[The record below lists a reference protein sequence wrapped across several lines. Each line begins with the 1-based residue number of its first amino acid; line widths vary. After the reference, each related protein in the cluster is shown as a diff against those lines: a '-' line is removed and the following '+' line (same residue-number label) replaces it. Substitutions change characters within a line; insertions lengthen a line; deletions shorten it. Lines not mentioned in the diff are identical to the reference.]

1 MRMDAPSMQYHYVK
15 VKKMSDLCKLRG
27 ATLIGRD
34 IMNGGKLMT
43 AGKSVKSINYQG
55 YVLMYKKVRTLNN
68 EGFLPDIFCV

>member
-1 MRMDAPSMQYHYVK
+1 
-15 VKKMSDLCKLRG
+15 MSDLCNLRG

-55 YVLMYKKVRTLNN
+55 YVLMYK
-68 EGFLPDIFCV
+68 